1 MDNEQ
6 NKENQVDSELAFDN
20 TLSDTNAMIENSNLH
35 DSNSLMWKI
44 GVSVVTVIV
53 VGILA
58 FYMFNRQSD
67 TAATEPTSGLP
78 QTTDEPSVSTSPVP
92 TADNTAEGQF
102 NLGNQFYEAGQLDEA
117 VAAYQKALELD
128 PKYQGA
134 YANLGVTYY
143 QQQKFDLAASQYEK
157 ALELD
162 PQDGEV
168 AYNLGALYL
177 QQALMESDIPDND
190 LLDKSITQ
198 LQQALE
204 ISPNLAEPHFTLGV
218 AYFFLSDKEKATEAF
233 ESYLATGTDPQ
244 AQQEA
249 EGYLQQLSS
258 Q

>member
-6 NKENQVDSELAFDN
+6 GKEHQVDSELAFDN
-20 TLSDTNAMIENSNLH
+20 TLSDTNAMIDNSSSS
-35 DSNSLMWKI
+35 DSKNVIWKVGI
-44 GVSVVTVIV
+44 GVVAVIV

-58 FYMFNRQSD
+58 FPLFNRQSD
-67 TAATEPTSGLP
+67 TAATEPTILSS
-78 QTTDEPSVSTSPVP
+78 QTTDEPSVTTSPLP

-102 NLGNQFYEAGQLDEA
+102 NLGNQFYETGQLDEA
-117 VAAYQKALELD
+117 IAAYQKAIELD
-128 PKYQGA
+128 PEYQDA

-162 PQDGEV
+162 SQDGEV

-177 QQALMESDIPDND
+177 QQALMESDVPDND

-218 AYFFLSDKEKATEAF
+218 AYFFLNDQEKATEAF
-233 ESYLATGTDPQ
+233 EAYLASGTDPQ

-249 EGYLQQLSS
+249 EGYLQQLKS